1 MYANSIK
8 QSKIGGKMEQEKKDK
23 VIQIRVTENEKEE
36 LRRKAKEAGFSNLGE
51 YLRVRGK
58 KL

>member
-1 MYANSIK
+1 
-8 QSKIGGKMEQEKKDK
+8 MEQEKKNK